1 MKKTLCLCACS
12 CITDLILAVI
22 EQQAGWNLS
31 LWPYIGIGMVFALI
45 DIATDRND

>member
-12 CITDLILAVI
+12 GITCLILSVI
-22 EQQAGWNLS
+22 EQQASLNLS
-31 LWPYIGIGMVFALI
+31 FWPYIGIGAVFALI

>member
-12 CITDLILAVI
+12 GITGLILSVI

-31 LWPYIGIGMVFALI
+31 IWPYIGIGAVFALI

>member
-12 CITDLILAVI
+12 GITGMILSVI

-31 LWPYIGIGMVFALI
+31 LWPYIGIGTVFALI
-45 DIATDRND
+45 DIATDMND